1 MSSIL
6 FGVQLL
12 LLPLTNRAELKTRSR
27 KTKASSPSLWETNN
41 PPLWTPPLLR
51 QTPRQWDPK
60 QCRRNLPWE
69 PGKLFSLYVS
79 WPWCFWFHTWWLVSN
94 LSFFLSLPGA
104 TGERKNTSKR
114 VRTMTASMVF
124 TVLCSLTHTCS
135 LVSLFSGCVSL
146 HRFSKEVS
154 KLHQKGK
161 GWFHESIRESSI
173 QESHL
178 SASLH
183 WTKRAW
189 CVFCFFCK
197 SLDRS
202 SMGLLT
208 KSLYP
213 TTVEVLYIELN
224 DPAKHFEE
232 LIRFFFTF
240 HDPTTQVRRIGNNLL
255 QSIFG
260 YPN

>member
-1 MSSIL
+1 MFSIL

-104 TGERKNTSKR
+104 TGEQKNTSKR

-189 CVFCFFCK
+189 CVFCFFFFANHWIAHLWVCSQNLSIPRQWRYSTLNWTTPPSISK
-197 SLDRS
+197 NWFVS
-202 SMGLLT
+202 S
-208 KSLYP
+208 SP
-213 TTVEVLYIELN
+213 
-224 DPAKHFEE
+224 F
-232 LIRFFFTF
+232 
-240 HDPTTQVRRIGNNLL
+240 TTQ
-255 QSIFG
+255 QHK
-260 YPN
+260 